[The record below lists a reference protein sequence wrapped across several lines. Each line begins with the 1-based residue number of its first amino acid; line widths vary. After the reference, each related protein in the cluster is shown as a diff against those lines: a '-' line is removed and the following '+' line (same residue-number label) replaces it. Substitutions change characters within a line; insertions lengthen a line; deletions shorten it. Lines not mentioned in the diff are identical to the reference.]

1 MNLTEKNLKE
11 KLPSANSMQTKLSA
25 VMFFVL
31 LFVLGIDLFIF
42 SQINSAVGRI
52 DAVFSSNV
60 TINDLSD
67 MLGRVQDTVYEY
79 LNTKS
84 SQALEN
90 YYRYEQDYRE
100 LLDGLNSRNID
111 SEIKI
116 LEKNIGSMSESYL
129 EQTDLT
135 VQAKRGRNVERYKDY
150 YEKSDQLYQY
160 INSYIYRLNTLQFHR
175 NSENYKLLLSSMNV
189 LEQASIGIMV
199 IVFLVGIFV
208 AILLVRDMIRPLM
221 ALSAASHE
229 VAEGNLNIPLLPVI
243 SRDEVGVVTTGF
255 NQMLISIR
263 ENIEKLKASME
274 KESRMK
280 ERELSMEAHLKEA
293 QLKFLQ
299 AQINPHFLFNSLN
312 AGAQLAM
319 MEDAEQTGIFLERM
333 ADFFRYN
340 VRRTGE
346 DTTLGEEIES
356 VDNYIYI
363 LNVRFA
369 GDITY
374 TKKIDEGIENIRI
387 PSMILQPLVEN
398 AVQHGIHDCMEDG
411 EICLSIRKKT
421 DTLAITVSDNGVG
434 LSPEMI
440 DAIMNGSANSY
451 NPGQSSGVL
460 QKRMPESTKTSSD
473 SSTKPDSGQA
483 FKTFRSDNDEV
494 SQERTPES
502 FGGSSA
508 EFRLN
513 PNQPA
518 ELSGFSSSADTR
530 QRHQSTGIAIRN
542 VINRLELY
550 YNQEGLLQITSGGLG
565 FGTQIHITL
574 PLTHGEN

>member
-1 MNLTEKNLKE
+1 MTLKE

-31 LFVLGIDLFIF
+31 LFVLGINLFIF
-42 SQINSAVGRI
+42 GQINSAVGRI

-67 MLGRVQDTVYEY
+67 TLGRVQDTVYEY

-189 LEQASIGIMV
+189 LEQASMGIMV

-229 VAEGNLNIPLLPVI
+229 VAGGNLNIPLLPVI
-243 SRDEVGVVTTGF
+243 SGDEVGVVTNGF

-263 ENIEKLKASME
+263 ENIEKLKDSME

-411 EICLSIRKKT
+411 EICLAIRKMA
-421 DTLAITVSDNGVG
+421 DNLEIAVSDNGVG

-440 DAIMNGSANSY
+440 GAILNDHAGPSDKAGQNQPSKSGNS
-451 NPGQSSGVL
+451 
-460 QKRMPESTKTSSD
+460 SSD
-473 SSTKPDSGQA
+473 GSMEMEMETNQTS
-483 FKTFRSDNDEV
+483 E
-494 SQERTPES
+494 TPEILS
-502 FGGSSA
+502 DAGIPNSS
-508 EFRLN
+508 
-513 PNQPA
+513 Q
-518 ELSGFSSSADTR
+518 
-530 QRHQSTGIAIRN
+530 QRQSTGIAIRN

-550 YNQEGLLQITSGGLG
+550 YNRKGLLGITSGGPGL
-565 FGTQIHITL
+565 GTQVHITL
-574 PLTHGEN
+574 PLSDGRN

>member
-1 MNLTEKNLKE
+1 
-11 KLPSANSMQTKLSA
+11 MQTKLSA

-42 SQINSAVGRI
+42 RQINSAVGRI

-100 LLDGLNSRNID
+100 LLGGLNSRNID

-175 NSENYKLLLSSMNV
+175 NSKNYKLLLSSMNV
-189 LEQASIGIMV
+189 LEQASMGIMV

-243 SRDEVGVVTTGF
+243 SGDEVGVVTNGF
-255 NQMLISIR
+255 NQMLVGIR
-263 ENIEKLKASME
+263 ENIEKLKDSME

-374 TKKIDEGIENIRI
+374 TKSIDAGIEDIRI

-398 AVQHGIHDCMEDG
+398 AVQHGIHDCMEEG
-411 EICLSIRKKT
+411 EICLSIRKRT
-421 DTLAITVSDNGVG
+421 DTLNITVSDNGIG

-440 DAIMNGSANSY
+440 DAIMNDPTNSY
-451 NPGQSSGVL
+451 SPRQSNETL
-460 QKRMPESTKTSSD
+460 QK
-473 SSTKPDSGQA
+473 
-483 FKTFRSDNDEV
+483 
-494 SQERTPES
+494 
-502 FGGSSA
+502 
-508 EFRLN
+508 
-513 PNQPA
+513 
-518 ELSGFSSSADTR
+518 
-530 QRHQSTGIAIRN
+530 HQSTGIAIRN

-550 YNQEGLLQITSGGLG
+550 YNQKGLLQITSGGLG

>member
-1 MNLTEKNLKE
+1 MKLKE
-11 KLPSANSMQTKLSA
+11 KLPPANSMQTKLSA

-31 LFVLGIDLFIF
+31 LFVVGMNLFIF

-67 MLGRVQDTVYEY
+67 MLDQVQDTVYEY
-79 LNTKS
+79 LSTKS

-90 YYRYEQDYRE
+90 YYRYEQDYLK
-100 LLDGLNSRNID
+100 LLDGLNDRNID

-116 LEKNIGSMSESYL
+116 LEKNIGRMSESYL
-129 EQTDLT
+129 AQTDLT

-150 YEKSDQLYQY
+150 YERSEQLYQY
-160 INSYIYRLNTLQFHR
+160 INSYIYRLNTLQFRR
-175 NSENYKLLLSSMNV
+175 NSENYKLLLSLIGV
-189 LEQASIGIMV
+189 LEQAAMGIMI
-199 IVFLVGIFV
+199 IVFLVGIAV
-208 AILLVRDMIRPLM
+208 AVLLVRNMVRPLT

-229 VAEGNLNIPLLPVI
+229 IAGGNLNIPLLPVV
-243 SRDEVGVVTTGF
+243 SGDEVGVVTSGF
-255 NQMLISIR
+255 NQMLVGIR
-263 ENIEKLKASME
+263 ENIQKLKDSME

-280 ERELSMEAHLKEA
+280 ERQLSMEAHLKEA

-346 DTTLGEEIES
+346 DATLGEEIES

-374 TKKIDEGIENIRI
+374 IKEVDEGIEDVLI
-387 PSMILQPLVEN
+387 PGMILQPLVEN
-398 AVQHGIHDCMEDG
+398 AVQHGIHDCMEEG
-411 EICLSIRKKT
+411 EIR
-421 DTLAITVSDNGVG
+421 LAVHKEGSLLRITVSDNGAG
-434 LSPEMI
+434 LSADKI
-440 DAIMNGSANSY
+440 RAILAG
-451 NPGQSSGVL
+451 
-460 QKRMPESTKTSSD
+460 
-473 SSTKPDSGQA
+473 
-483 FKTFRSDNDEV
+483 
-494 SQERTPES
+494 RTEDDD
-502 FGGSSA
+502 G
-508 EFRLN
+508 R
-513 PNQPA
+513 
-518 ELSGFSSSADTR
+518 
-530 QRHQSTGIAIRN
+530 STGIAIKN
-542 VINRLELY
+542 VINRLQLY
-550 YNQEGLLQITSGGLG
+550 YGREGLLQITSAGPGL
-565 FGTQIHITL
+565 GTQIRIAL
-574 PLTHGEN
+574 PLSDET